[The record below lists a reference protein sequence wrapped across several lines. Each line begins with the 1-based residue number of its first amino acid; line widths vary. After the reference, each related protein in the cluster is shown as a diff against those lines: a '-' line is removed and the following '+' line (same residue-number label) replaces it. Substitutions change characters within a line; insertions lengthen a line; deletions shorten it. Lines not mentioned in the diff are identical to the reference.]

1 MEQIYPLTSVFIG
14 NQGVYFVLSRLDWQK
29 KRQPC
34 GCLLWWA
41 RRDLEPSYVNCF
53 SQSSDPKADLPCPKN
68 RPLIDFAAQNSI
80 RNNNTAPSPVLPVRV
95 MVRSLYTPLA
105 MVLPA
110 KSLTFASLP
119 KDLFQRCITVFLF
132 NSINFVYLF
141 PQHFGRKPTQFDPQ

>member
-1 MEQIYPLTSVFIG
+1 L
-14 NQGVYFVLSRLDWQK
+14 NL
-29 KRQPC
+29 
-34 GCLLWWA
+34 
-41 RRDLEPSYVNCF
+41 SYVNRF
-53 SQSSDPKADLPCPKN
+53 TQSIDPKADLPYPKN

-119 KDLFQRCITVFLF
+119 KDLFQRCIAVFLF
-132 NSINFVYLF
+132 KSINFVYLF